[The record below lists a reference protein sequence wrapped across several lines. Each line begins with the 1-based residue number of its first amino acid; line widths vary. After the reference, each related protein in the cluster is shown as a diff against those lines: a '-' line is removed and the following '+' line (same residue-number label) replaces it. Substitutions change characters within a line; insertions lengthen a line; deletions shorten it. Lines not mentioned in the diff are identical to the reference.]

1 MLAAHPRRLLA
12 ALLLALM
19 MLPFSG
25 AAYGQVIFDDQRSV
39 NNRDLYR
46 RHQHTFREETR
57 VKLTYE
63 AEKTD
68 HGCHLRVRIYRRID
82 HGDRDYRIIE
92 TVVHL
97 RNNSGADELFA
108 TLPPGDYRFDVDAK
122 RMDIHVTLEVAT
134 DEDDDE

>member
-1 MLAAHPRRLLA
+1 MHSPLVRRVLIALVFAVLL
-12 ALLLALM
+12 
-19 MLPFSG
+19 PVSG
-25 AAYGQVIFDDQRSV
+25 AAWGQVIFNDQRSV
-39 NNRDLYR
+39 SNRDLMR
-46 RHQHTFREETR
+46 HHQHTIRAETR

-63 AEKTD
+63 GEKTD

-97 RNNSGADELFA
+97 RNQSGDGELFA

-122 RMDIHVTLEVAT
+122 RMDLHVTLEVAT
-134 DEDDDE
+134 DEDD